1 MQMLNDVRTH
11 SSSAIIKIVP
21 FYVCPFYHN
30 FIIIIVLQLKVSPG
44 AIHAVIALSW
54 RAISIEQKLLIKSVM
69 FTDKT
74 LSLKHE
80 KYTK

>member
-1 MQMLNDVRTH
+1 MFV
-11 SSSAIIKIVP
+11 S
-21 FYVCPFYHN
+21 YHN

-44 AIHAVIALSW
+44 AIHAVIALW
-54 RAISIEQKLLIKSVM
+54 CQTISIEQKLLIKSVV

-74 LSLKHE
+74 LSLMHE